1 MSVFWIPVIS
11 IIGGIAMIIIIS
23 LAGAQTRQRRA
34 ELRAQVQ
41 MKLIDRFGSADEFV
55 QFVKSNEGKEFLGDA
70 PQVARSSGVRGIR
83 TGIILGFIGAS
94 FAVLGGIADHDWFVP
109 AFILLGLGLGFFV
122 SAMVSMKLARDMEK
136 NVSS

>member
-83 TGIILGFIGAS
+83 TGII
-94 FAVLGGIADHDWFVP
+94 
-109 AFILLGLGLGFFV
+109 
-122 SAMVSMKLARDMEK
+122 E
-136 NVSS
+136 